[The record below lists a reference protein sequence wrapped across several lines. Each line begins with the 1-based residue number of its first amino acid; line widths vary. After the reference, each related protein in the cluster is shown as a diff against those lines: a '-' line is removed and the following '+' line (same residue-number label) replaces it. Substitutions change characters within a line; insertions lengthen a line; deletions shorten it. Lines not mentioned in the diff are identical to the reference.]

1 MTQSFYPPQRSLL
14 GPGPSEV
21 PARVLGALARPT
33 IGHLDPLFV
42 QLMDEIKGLLQ
53 YAFQTSNELTLPI
66 SAPGSAGMEACFVN
80 LLCPGDKVIVCQNG
94 VFGGRMKENVE
105 RCGGIA
111 IMVEDNWG
119 EPVNV
124 SKVIKAFDE
133 NPDAGFLA
141 FVHAE
146 TSTGVA
152 SDAATLCALATE
164 RGALSIVDTVTSLG
178 GIELK
183 VDQWGA
189 DAVYSGTQKCLSCI
203 PGISPV
209 TFSPRAVERIQNR
222 SQRVQSWFL
231 DMQLIMGYW
240 GGSSKRA
247 YHHTAPVNDLYAL
260 HESLVM
266 LEEEGLENAFARHR
280 LNHEALVAGLEG
292 MGLSMAVAAEHRLP
306 QLNLV
311 TIPQGIDDATVR
323 AALLND
329 FDLEIG
335 AGLGALA
342 GKTWRIG
349 LMGYSSSPKN
359 VLSCLAA
366 LEAVLTREG
375 LTIPAGAAQAA
386 AHGIYSAAA

>member
-1 MTQSFYPPQRSLL
+1 MSASFFPPRRTLM
-14 GPGPSEV
+14 GPGPSDV
-21 PARVLGALARPT
+21 SPRVLGALSRPT

-53 YAFQTSNELTLPI
+53 FAFQTENELTLPV

-80 LLCPGDKVIVCQNG
+80 LVSPGDKVIVCQNG

-105 RCGGIA
+105 RCGA
-111 IMVEDNWG
+111 TAVMVEDDWG
-119 EPVNV
+119 QPVSV
-124 SKVIKAFDE
+124 DKVEAAFAE
-133 NPDAGFLA
+133 HPDAAVLA

-152 SDAATLCALATE
+152 SDAAALCKLATDNN
-164 RGALSIVDTVTSLG
+164 ALSIVDTVTSLG
-178 GIELK
+178 GIPVE
-183 VDQWGA
+183 VDKWGA

-209 TFSPRAVERIQNR
+209 TFSPRAVERINAR
-222 SQRVQSWFL
+222 EHKVQSWFL
-231 DMQLIMGYW
+231 DMQLVMGYW

-266 LEEEGLENAFARHR
+266 LREEGLEAAHARH
-280 LNHEALVAGLEG
+280 LKNHKALVAGLEA
-292 MGLSMAVAAEHRLP
+292 MGLGMAVAQDDRLP
-306 QLNLV
+306 QLNSV
-311 TIPQGIDDATVR
+311 TVPEGVDEAAVR
-323 AALLND
+323 AALLGEFN
-329 FDLEIG
+329 LEIG

-349 LMGYSSSPKN
+349 LMGFASSESN
-359 VLSCLAA
+359 VLFCLNS
-366 LEAVLTREG
+366 LEAVLT
-375 LTIPAGAAQAA
+375 AQGAQINPGVALAA
-386 AHGIYSAAA
+386 ARAALA